1 MKWPVRRL
9 VFDLSVSRGQPPT
22 SDHLLTYV
30 GSILRVRAR
39 LAQAVKFVY
48 KVYVVNMESIDKYVD
63 ICNDIHSSES
73 LQRACGRLR
82 GGVLEL
88 LGA

>member
-30 GSILRVRAR
+30 GSILQVRAR

-48 KVYVVNMESIDKYVD
+48 KVYVVNM
-63 ICNDIHSSES
+63 
-73 LQRACGRLR
+73 
-82 GGVLEL
+82 
-88 LGA
+88 

>member
-9 VFDLSVSRGQPPT
+9 VFDLSVSRGQSPT

-48 KVYVVNMESIDKYVD
+48 KVYVVNT
-63 ICNDIHSSES
+63 
-73 LQRACGRLR
+73 
-82 GGVLEL
+82 
-88 LGA
+88 